1 MTRMALPLCLLTSA
15 LSLLALAGCGA
26 TQTSKASPGAT
37 AAVADA
43 PIAASSAT
51 LIVHGMSCPLCASN
65 VDQQLV
71 KIPGVTGALV
81 DMGSGEVKVAFA
93 KDARVTRKQIE
104 DAVYKSGFTLAEV
117 RIP

>member
-1 MTRMALPLCLLTSA
+1 MIRMALPLCLLSSA
-15 LSLLALAGCGA
+15 LSLLALTGCGS
-26 TQTSKASPGAT
+26 TQAVNANPGAT
-37 AAVADA
+37 AADA

-65 VDQQLV
+65 VDQQLME
-71 KIPGVTGALV
+71 IPGVTGALV

-104 DAVYKSGFTLAEV
+104 DAVYKSGFTLTEV
-117 RIP
+117 RLP

>member
-1 MTRMALPLCLLTSA
+1 MTRTALPLCLLSSA
-15 LSLLALAGCGA
+15 LSLLSLSGCGA
-26 TQTSKASPGAT
+26 TQSAKASPGVTTT
-37 AAVADA
+37 AADA

-65 VDQQLV
+65 VDQQL
-71 KIPGVTGALV
+71 KEIPGVTAALV
-81 DMGSGEVKVAFA
+81 DMGSGKVKVAFA

-104 DAVYKSGFTLAEV
+104 AAVYKSGFTLAEV